1 MILHRDKKNLRS
13 NGLRH
18 SRRRGAIVILLVAG
32 IGMAAITTTLDF
44 ADRTISEYKIS
55 KGEMS
60 GFRAL
65 LLAKAGFQGGLGALR
80 KIPEEQLYKS
90 GLGLNPPPVPLGGG
104 FIYYKLQGEDG
115 KINLNSVFNADT
127 KDINLRNQEMAQ
139 RLLERLGLKRE
150 LLTPLI
156 DWIDDDS
163 QGNTEASYYE
173 KLVPPRKIKNGYLY
187 SLSELTSVKG
197 FDPKIVY
204 GSQKPADYA
213 EKYSKEFMS
222 EEEKVLMNE
231 SDFVLANNYTAFVP
245 YQRNYDDRINLNA
258 APYFVLMSLSDFMTR
273 QAAMK
278 ILKLKIQKGGYLKD
292 TKDIENLPEFQ
303 VPSVGGITLYKELAG
318 EGTDVSGGR
327 IKTKGEIFRI
337 TAVGEVSMDT
347 GRQSEEPSSKS
358 GKIAVRRI
366 TGIFD
371 LTNNM
376 MLYYRED

>member
-1 MILHRDKKNLRS
+1 MNLRS
-13 NGLRH
+13 YGLRYKGLRF

-44 ADRTISEYKIS
+44 ADRSLSEYKIS

-90 GLGLNPPPVPLGGG
+90 GIGLSPPPVPLGGG
-104 FIYYKLQGEDG
+104 FIYYKIQGEDG
-115 KINLNSVFNADT
+115 KINLNSIYNADT

-163 QGNTEASYYE
+163 QGSTEAPYYQ
-173 KLVPPRKIKNGYLY
+173 KLIPPRKIKNSYLY

-197 FDPKIVY
+197 FDPRIVY
-204 GSQKPADYA
+204 GSHKPPDYD
-213 EKYSKEFMS
+213 EKYSKDFMS
-222 EEEKVLMNE
+222 EEEKVLVGE
-231 SDFVLANNYTAFVP
+231 ADFVLANNMTAFVP
-245 YQRNYDDRINLNA
+245 FQRNYDDRINLNA

-278 ILKLKIQKGGYLKD
+278 ILKLKIQKGGYIKD

-327 IKTKGEIFRI
+327 IKTKGEVFKI
-337 TAVGEVSMDT
+337 TAVGEVPLDS
-347 GRQSEEPSSKS
+347 GKQSEGETSS
-358 GKIAVRRI
+358 KIAVRRI
-366 TGIFD
+366 SGIFD